1 MDAGLPFL
9 DAAGTIDDLVQIAFD
24 SEVLSVRGTC
34 FYALGLIASTVEG
47 AELLE
52 AAGWITTAS
61 PVGTPLGF
69 CLPDNLSGFLSITP
83 WEVRRVSKPPQLELA
98 PPILQSERDALVA
111 LNNLS
116 NNLLNKQTSKSIAR
130 LKQHHPEVFRSPSMF
145 YRAFHLLR
153 NCHFRAGVRTYILEL
168 FSVPL
173 DIALVQ
179 RLEDIGRTL
188 KTTVPQHTAELQI
201 TQRQSMALNPMLRLD
216 SDSESDESDSS
227 HEEQVLGDKEKLP
240 IEVLE
245 PMIVMRGFL

>member
-1 MDAGLPFL
+1 M
-9 DAAGTIDDLVQIAFD
+9 
-24 SEVLSVRGTC
+24 
-34 FYALGLIASTVEG
+34 
-47 AELLE
+47 
-52 AAGWITTAS
+52 
-61 PVGTPLGF
+61 
-69 CLPDNLSGFLSITP
+69 
-83 WEVRRVSKPPQLELA
+83 
-98 PPILQSERDALVA
+98 
-111 LNNLS
+111 
-116 NNLLNKQTSKSIAR
+116 
-130 LKQHHPEVFRSPSMF
+130 
-145 YRAFHLLR
+145 
-153 NCHFRAGVRTYILEL
+153 RTYILEL